1 MADIVIR
8 VLTPACLALLLFA
21 APQLELPT
29 GKPIELDAKI
39 EKGEWDDARKLPSK
53 SHEIYLK
60 RTGPWLA
67 LGVVGRKAYDGEVT
81 KLVVSEPGGAWQVA
95 MILTFGQ
102 VSQPPALWLRGSL
115 LSVRGILGDRRVPL
129 QAPRAVLCRLR
140 FEDGSWAAEYRIRLS
155 ALGVGRGDR
164 RKFRIR
170 INLSGDLLVFPEGTT
185 ERSPVAD
192 HAVLTSP
199 DHWGESERWA
209 PVTSEESAVFDD
221 HEQLATLAMEQLGQ
235 ADRETVDRLI
245 ISSVVRPRSVKRIQ
259 ALRDLLEAGRRRN
272 PTLPAWQYY
281 LGRLLHEANL
291 HEEAASFVESFP
303 VPLRSSDAYLQLA
316 VEHYVDT
323 QRPDKALEIAKS
335 NPRANGMQDAFHMA
349 TRLKS
354 MLAEE
359 SKAKNADLPVVRF
372 ETAKGTFDVE
382 LFEDDARSAV
392 LNFMDLVLRQKYF
405 DGLRFGKVYGGFIAE
420 LGDPGTRKGAASD
433 ADGPPWGVKPEQSKR
448 PPLRGRLVTIPLES
462 GIQHGSRFVITLAP
476 MTQGAGKAAVFGRVI
491 KGLDVL
497 YSLESDDLVKT
508 VTVVRKREHSYDPK
522 PARVQ

>member
-8 VLTPACLALLLFA
+8 VLTPACLALLLFT

-29 GKPIELDAKI
+29 GKPIDLDAKI
-39 EKGEWDDARKLPSK
+39 EKAEWDDARRLQSG

-81 KLVVSEPGGAWQVA
+81 KLLVSEPGGAWQVA
-95 MILTFGQ
+95 MILTLGQ
-102 VSQPPALWLRGSL
+102 VAQPPALWLRGSA
-115 LSVRGILGDRRVPL
+115 LSVPRILGDRRVPL
-129 QAPRAVLCRLR
+129 QAPRAVLCRLS

-170 INLSGDLLVFPEGTT
+170 INFSGALLVFPEGTT

-192 HAVLTSP
+192 HADLTSP
-199 DHWGESERWA
+199 DNWGESERWE

-235 ADRETVDRLI
+235 ADREKLDRLI
-245 ISSVVRPRSVKRIQ
+245 ISSVVRPRSMVRIQ
-259 ALRDLLEAGRRRN
+259 TLRDLLEAGRRRN

-291 HEEAASFVESFP
+291 YDEAAPFVESFP
-303 VPLRSSDAYLQLA
+303 KPLRGSEAYLQFA

-335 NPRANGMQDAFHMA
+335 NPRASGMQDAFHMA

-359 SKAKNADLPVVRF
+359 KKAKNTDLPVVRF
-372 ETAKGTFDVE
+372 ETARGSFDVE

-420 LGDPGTRKGAASD
+420 LGDPSTRTGVSSD

-448 PPLRGRLVTIPLES
+448 PPLRGRLVTIPLGS
-462 GIQHGSRFVITLAP
+462 GVQHGSKFVITLAP
-476 MTQGAGKAAVFGRVI
+476 LTQGAGKGAVFGRVI

-497 YSLESDDLVKT
+497 YSLENDDLVKT
-508 VTVVRKREHSYDPK
+508 VRVVRKREHSYDPK